1 LTNPLRDII
10 LKISQRGFVMEVTKF
25 STYRSKGR
33 GVNKTNDRARITI
46 DCSINEYRRHFKS
59 DPLLKKLEIVDIAI
73 EVCKK
78 IDKFHFEV
86 FCSGRPLMIDGKL
99 INHSILNE
107 AYDLAYKVLQQIK
120 E

>member
-1 LTNPLRDII
+1 M
-10 LKISQRGFVMEVTKF
+10 KVSSFQ
-25 STYRSKGR
+25 TYLSEGR
-33 GVNKTNDRARITI
+33 GVNKTDDLARVTI

-59 DPLLKKLEIVDIAI
+59 DPLLKKLEIVDTAI
-73 EVCKK
+73 EACKK

-86 FCSGRPLMIDGKL
+86 FCSGRPLMIDGKP

-107 AYDLAYKVLQQIK
+107 AYDLACKVLQQIK